1 MRQRVDYCNCW
12 LTIVITSLALSLQSI
27 IANEQLISDD
37 SQKVFQIFLISF
49 KSSQKKHSKN
59 L

>member
-27 IANEQLISDD
+27 TANEQLINDD
-37 SQKVFQIFLISF
+37 SQKVFEIFLIF
-49 KSSQKKHSKN
+49 FQSSSKKH
-59 L
+59 